1 MDVARPSPRFA
12 TGLTLIELL
21 TTTAVLGISLA
32 IVVPSWSGLAQRN
45 QVAAAANQLLT
56 HLRYARGAA
65 VNYHD
70 FVSLCPSD
78 DGASCSGDPLGW
90 HRGYLV
96 FRDTDG
102 NRARD
107 PGEPLLRLQ
116 GQSDPGMRL
125 HSTAGRPAIRFR
137 ADGAAWSTNTTFSV
151 CAGDNPDGHRAVI
164 LYGTGR
170 ARVDRRRP
178 GNLPVICS

>member
-12 TGLTLIELL
+12 RGLTLVELL

-45 QVAAAANQLLT
+45 QVTATANQLLT

-65 VNYHD
+65 VTYHD

-107 PGEPLLRLQ
+107 PGEPLLRVQ

-137 ADGAAWSTNTTFSV
+137 ADGAAWSTSTTFSV

-178 GNLPVICS
+178 GDLPVTCS